1 MSDLLSVTDAL
12 QIILESLSPTN
23 SERTSTIKAAGRI
36 LAEEVVSEV
45 DLPSFAN
52 SSMDGFAVRADEV
65 AGATP
70 ENPVSLPVTADL
82 SAGSDETL
90 FLKAGQ
96 AARIMTGAPIPTGC
110 DAVVP
115 LEQTNYYPVR
125 AGISTPQIVK
135 IFNPP
140 KRGENIRPTGQDA
153 RKGDILL
160 HSGIKLRPQDIGIL
174 AMAGRVDIS
183 IYRNPR
189 VAIFSS
195 GDELIPLGESLSYGK
210 VYDSNSHTLV
220 ALVEKY
226 GGVAVPLGVARDDFA
241 AVRACFDRAVEF
253 DADLIISSAGVSVG
267 AFDYIRSVVEAYGHI
282 QFWRVNMRPG
292 KPVTF
297 GDYRG
302 IPFIGLPGNP
312 VSAFIGFE
320 VFVRPALGKLL
331 GLNQMVR
338 PAQRVILEEAIESD
352 GRESYLRALVMFVN
366 GTWKAKLT
374 GHQGSGNLRSL
385 VQANALLLI
394 PSGVKF
400 LPVGAEAEAWLLN
413 T

>member
-1 MSDLLSVTDAL
+1 MSDLLSVTKAL
-12 QIILESLSPTN
+12 QIILETLSPTN
-23 SERTSTIKAAGRI
+23 SELTSTIKAAGRV
-36 LAEEVVSEV
+36 LAEEVGSEL

-52 SSMDGFAVRADEV
+52 SSMDGFAVRAIDL

-70 ENPVSLPVTADL
+70 ENPVSLPVSADL
-82 SAGSDETL
+82 SAGSQEA
-90 FLKAGQ
+90 FSLKASQ
-96 AARIMTGAPIPTGC
+96 AARIMTGAPIPLGC

-125 AGISTPQIVK
+125 AGINYPQIVK

-140 KRGENIRPTGQDA
+140 KSGENIRPAGQDA
-153 RKGDILL
+153 REGDILL
-160 HSGIKLRPQDIGIL
+160 QTGIKLRPQDIGIL
-174 AMAGRVDIS
+174 CMVGRVEIS
-183 IYRNPR
+183 VYRIPR
-189 VAIFSS
+189 VAILSS

-226 GGVAVPLGVARDDFA
+226 GGVAIPLGVARDDFD
-241 AVRACFDRAVEF
+241 AVRADFDRAVESE
-253 DADLIISSAGVSVG
+253 ADLIITSAGVSVG

-282 QFWRVNMRPG
+282 RFWRVNMRPG

-331 GLNQMVR
+331 GLNQEVR
-338 PAQRVILEEAIESD
+338 PAQRVVLEESIESD
-352 GRESYLRALVMFVN
+352 GRESYLRAVVRFVN

-400 LPVGAEAEAWLLN
+400 LPVGAEAKAWLLDA
-413 T
+413 

>member
-1 MSDLLSVTDAL
+1 
-12 QIILESLSPTN
+12 
-23 SERTSTIKAAGRI
+23 
-36 LAEEVVSEV
+36 
-45 DLPSFAN
+45 
-52 SSMDGFAVRADEV
+52 
-65 AGATP
+65 
-70 ENPVSLPVTADL
+70 
-82 SAGSDETL
+82 
-90 FLKAGQ
+90 
-96 AARIMTGAPIPTGC
+96 
-110 DAVVP
+110 VP

-160 HSGIKLRPQDIGIL
+160 HAGIKLRPQDIGIL
-174 AMAGRVDIS
+174 CMVGRVEVS
-183 IYRNPR
+183 VYRNPR
-189 VAIFSS
+189 VAILSS

-226 GGVAVPLGVARDDFA
+226 GGVAIPLGVARDDFD
-241 AVRACFDRAVEF
+241 AVRADFDRAVESE
-253 DADLIISSAGVSVG
+253 ADLIITSAGVSVG
-267 AFDYIRSVVEAYGHI
+267 AFDYIRTVVEAYGHI
-282 QFWRVNMRPG
+282 RFWRVNMRPG

-320 VFVRPALGKLL
+320 VFIRPALGKLL
-331 GLNQMVR
+331 GLNQEVR
-338 PAQRVILEEAIESD
+338 PAHRVVLEEAIESD
-352 GRESYLRALVMFVN
+352 GRESYLRAVVRFVN

-400 LPVGAEAEAWLLN
+400 LPVGAEAKAWLLD